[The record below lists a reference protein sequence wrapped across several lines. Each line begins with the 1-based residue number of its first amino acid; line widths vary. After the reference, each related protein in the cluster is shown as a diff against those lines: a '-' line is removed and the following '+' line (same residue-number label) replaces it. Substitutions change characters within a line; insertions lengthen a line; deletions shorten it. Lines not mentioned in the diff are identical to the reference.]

1 MIDLSKEAEE
11 YATINKT
18 YSEQS
23 ELDFIAGAN
32 SKYVQAKIIQA
43 QIDALTKLDTELQSK
58 VESLKAMAN
67 KLTGVDIPEE
77 FRFNM
82 KASGVMLAKEEIRRD
97 LKDLNEQLK
106 QLENEYNIRNI
117 N

>member
-1 MIDLSKEAEE
+1 MIDISKEAEE

-43 QIDALTKLDTELQSK
+43 QIDVLLKHQQKLGGYEPITGALKQQIQIDIYELQQ
-58 VESLKAMAN
+58 
-67 KLTGVDIPEE
+67 
-77 FRFNM
+77 
-82 KASGVMLAKEEIRRD
+82 
-97 LKDLNEQLK
+97 QLK
-106 QLENEYNIRNI
+106 QLENEYNIRN
-117 N
+117 NY

>member
-1 MIDLSKEAEE
+1 MIDLNKEAEE

-43 QIDALTKLDTELQSK
+43 QIDILTETNDYWDLPVWLNDKVKELQQ
-58 VESLKAMAN
+58 
-67 KLTGVDIPEE
+67 
-77 FRFNM
+77 
-82 KASGVMLAKEEIRRD
+82 
-97 LKDLNEQLK
+97 QLK
-106 QLENEYNIRNI
+106 QLENEYNIRNSS
-117 N
+117 

>member
-11 YATINKT
+11 YAAIPSTLSLTTRQKIQIA
-18 YSEQS
+18 YV
-23 ELDFIAGAN
+23 AGATD

-43 QIDALTKLDTELQSK
+43 QIDVLLKHQQKLGGYEPITGALKQQIQIDIYELQQ
-58 VESLKAMAN
+58 
-67 KLTGVDIPEE
+67 
-77 FRFNM
+77 
-82 KASGVMLAKEEIRRD
+82 
-97 LKDLNEQLK
+97 QLK

>member
-11 YATINKT
+11 YAAIPSTLSLTTRQKIQIA
-18 YSEQS
+18 YV
-23 ELDFIAGAN
+23 AGATD

-43 QIDALTKLDTELQSK
+43 QIDILTETNDYWDLPVWLNDK
-58 VESLKAMAN
+58 V
-67 KLTGVDIPEE
+67 
-77 FRFNM
+77 
-82 KASGVMLAKEEIRRD
+82 
-97 LKDLNEQLK
+97 KDLQQQLK